1 MLNLLNRLIVS
12 LLLVVVVGLLLA
24 VAVTPQGVASFVV
37 DQLSL
42 VQATSF
48 SVIDRLL
55 IAAGCIVIS
64 ALCLILL
71 RVQWSRSPLRSVPLQ
86 GGGSTELATES
97 VVERLKNDVSAVA
110 EVRQVLPV
118 IHVRGKVVDVAVEVR
133 TDASVDVPTKA
144 AEVDQV
150 VKDSIGRL
158 GLRLGRVR
166 TKIVVARGAPAT
178 GTS

>member
-12 LLLVVVVGLLLA
+12 LLLLVVVALLLA
-24 VAVTPQGVASFVV
+24 VAVTPPGVASFVV
-37 DQLSL
+37 DQLSA
-42 VQATSF
+42 VQTASF
-48 SVIDRLL
+48 SLVDRLL
-55 IAAGCIVIS
+55 IAAVCIVVD

-71 RVQWSRSPLRSVPLQ
+71 RLQWSRSRPTAVPLQ

-97 VVERLKNDVSAVA
+97 VVERLRNDVSAVA
-110 EVRQVLPV
+110 EVSQVLPA

-133 TDASVDVPTKA
+133 TQAGVDVPTKA

-166 TKIVVARGAPAT
+166 TKIVVARSAPAT